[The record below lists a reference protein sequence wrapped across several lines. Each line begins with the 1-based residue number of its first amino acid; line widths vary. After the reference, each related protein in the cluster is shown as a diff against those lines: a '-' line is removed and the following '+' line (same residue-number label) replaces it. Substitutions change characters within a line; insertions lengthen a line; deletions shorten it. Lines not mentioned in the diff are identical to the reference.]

1 MKKLAMKSSKSTRS
15 KKLRNN
21 AAPKTGEG
29 KFSIHRVINW
39 GDCDPAGMIYTPR
52 VLDYACQTVD
62 AWFLE
67 ELNASWWQLKSSG
80 KGLGL
85 PTVHAICDFISILRP
100 DQSLKL
106 SLYIREIGNSS
117 IVFEVEGM
125 ALGDR
130 LAFRVRLVSCAI
142 ETVKYRP
149 TRIPDWMR
157 EKLKAYKQ
165 RCV

>member
-1 MKKLAMKSSKSTRS
+1 MKKLLIKSSKSTRTR
-15 KKLRNN
+15 KLRSNG
-21 AAPKTGEG
+21 AHKTSKG

-85 PTVHAICDFISILRP
+85 PTVHATCEFISILRP

-106 SLYIREIGNSS
+106 SLCIREIGNSS
-117 IVFEVEGM
+117 IVFEVEGI
-125 ALGDR
+125 ALDDR

-149 TRIPDWMR
+149 TRIPAWMR
-157 EKLKAYKQ
+157 EKLEAYKQ
-165 RCV
+165 RCA